1 MITHKASLQM
11 RLELA
16 AVRHRI
22 KPIARLVV
30 QADSAKEVRDMVVSQ
45 GLAYYE
51 TGLSLEPMTEILV
64 GSLVRIVDSRSRQQS
79 GADVIYVVPR
89 GCEARADNLREM
101 EAGSASDEA
110 IGVALGYPDCCTKAY
125 RHHVTAPDWLSSVLA
140 KSDGPGPFL
149 AACNRLARLFGDWA
163 ILPDYIPCSFR
174 CEHSS
179 DLAVR
184 VSEAGRAEGFGPEIE
199 ATWVELC
206 RPIRI
211 SGREL
216 LRCSIPPQFVE
227 LSCEYPSPRVLVWSW
242 KGSSAA

>member
-1 MITHKASLQM
+1 MTTYKASLQM

-16 AVRHRI
+16 AVRHRV
-22 KPIARLVV
+22 KPLARLVV
-30 QADSAKEVRDMVVSQ
+30 QAESAKDVRDMVVSQ

-51 TGLSLEPMTEILV
+51 TGLSLQPVTEILG
-64 GSLVRIVDSRSRQQS
+64 GSLVRTVDGDRQQ
-79 GADVIYVVPR
+79 GAVEILYVVPR
-89 GCEARADNLREM
+89 GCEERADDLREM
-101 EAGSASDEA
+101 ETGSASDEA
-110 IGVALGYPDCCTKAY
+110 IGVALGYPKCCTIAY

-140 KSDGPGPFL
+140 NSEGRGPVL

-163 ILPDYIPCSFR
+163 ILPDYIPCSFM
-174 CEHSS
+174 CESS
-179 DLAVR
+179 GDLAER
-184 VSEAGRAEGFGPEIE
+184 VSEAGRADGFGPEIE

-227 LSCEYPSPRVLVWSW
+227 LGFEYPAPRVLVWSR
-242 KGSSAA
+242 KGS